1 MTAEVNT
8 LPILYSLQHCPYA
21 MRARMGLLMAQQ
33 QVLLRAITMKNKP
46 QEMLKVSPK
55 GTVPVLVF
63 ADLDSQYS
71 TQSPVIDES
80 LDIMLW
86 ALQQNDPEDLLHK
99 DNPNDL
105 AEMLKLVKLND
116 KEFKPQLEIY
126 KKSKR
131 FRTGTEVEERQ
142 KCEVFIAELERR
154 LASSKGVG
162 GSVVDANFVGCFVGK
177 KPGLIDYALIPF
189 VRQFSRVNKAWFK
202 QAPYP
207 LLRNW
212 IEHQMQSRLYAKAMQ
227 KTPLWLDEY
236 EKCVFG

>member
-1 MTAEVNT
+1 MN

-33 QVLLRAITMKNKP
+33 QVMLRAITMKNKP
-46 QEMLKVSPK
+46 EEMLTVSPK
-55 GTVPVLVF
+55 GTVPVLLLPDETV
-63 ADLDSQYS
+63 
-71 TQSPVIDES
+71 VDES
-80 LDIMLW
+80 LDIMIW

-99 DNPNDL
+99 DTPADL
-105 AEMLKLVKLND
+105 PAMIELITRND

-131 FRTGTEVEERQ
+131 FRTGTETEERQ
-142 KCEVFIAELERR
+142 KCEVFIAELEQR
-154 LASSKGVG
+154 LSSSGDYTKGNG
-162 GSVVDANFVGCFVGK
+162 NFIGD

-207 LLRNW
+207 LLRTW
-212 IEHQMQSRLYAKAMQ
+212 IEEQMQTRLYAKAMA
-227 KTPLWLDEY
+227 KYPLWLDEY
-236 EKCVFG
+236 EECIFGEE